1 MKSKQTPP
9 MYRKIIRSMNSISFL
24 SRFIA
29 RKQAE
34 KQVEFPA
41 IKTLSTLLSNHSA
54 QTPTNQ

>member
-1 MKSKQTPP
+1 

-41 IKTLSTLLSNHSA
+41 IKTLSTLLSNHSS